1 MTLQR
6 FDSVP
11 PVVVQMI
18 VSSPFMENTLVLHR
32 PGRSDC
38 LVIDPGLQ
46 PEKILAYLQRAELTP
61 ALILLTH
68 GHADHIGGNTA
79 LKARWPDVPL
89 IIGAGDAPML
99 TDAAANLS
107 GLAGVPV
114 LSPPADHLVRE
125 GDRFEAAGFS
135 LEVLDVPGHSPG
147 HVAYVVRG
155 QDPLIVLGGDV
166 LFEGS
171 IGRCDFPGGNLAQLL
186 AGIRT
191 KLFPLGDA
199 TIVYS
204 GHGRPTTIGRERR
217 TNPFCGEGAGGD
229 LESQSPVR

>member
-1 MTLQR
+1 MTSQR
-6 FDSVP
+6 FGSDP
-11 PVVVQMI
+11 PLTVQVI

-38 LVIDPGLQ
+38 LVVDPGLQ
-46 PEKILAYLQRAELTP
+46 PQKILAYLQQAELTP
-61 ALILLTH
+61 ALFLLTH
-68 GHADHIGGNTA
+68 GHADHIGGNTV

-99 TDAAANLS
+99 TDAVANLS

-114 LSPPADHLVRE
+114 LSPPADQVVRE
-125 GDRFEAAGFS
+125 GDRFDAAGFS
-135 LEVLDVPGHSPG
+135 LEVLDLPGHSPG
-147 HVAYVVRG
+147 HVVYVVRG
-155 QDPLIVLGGDV
+155 QEPLVLIGGDV

-171 IGRCDFPGGNLAQLL
+171 IGRSDFPGGNHAQLVT
-186 AGIRT
+186 GIRS

-204 GHGRPTTIGRERR
+204 GHGQPTTIGRERR
-217 TNPFCGEGAGGD
+217 SNPFCGEGAD
-229 LESQSPVR
+229 TLDPDSQ